1 MCRWIPGPALR
12 AGPGMTKRRP
22 NRYSHSMLTLADRID
37 WLNTKI
43 GRAAAWL
50 CLAVVAIQFV
60 VVVLR
65 YLFGIGSIWLQESII
80 YSHAAMFLLVAARTL
95 KNEGHV
101 RVDIFYAQASPRRK
115 AVVDVC
121 GALLLLIPFAAAI
134 LYFSWPYVARS
145 WAILEG
151 SREASGLPLVFVLKT
166 LIPVFAA
173 MLILQGAAQAI
184 RAFAVLSGKSL
195 SGRTAA

>member
-1 MCRWIPGPALR
+1 MI
-12 AGPGMTKRRP
+12 
-22 NRYSHSMLTLADRID
+22 TLADTID

-80 YSHAAMFLLVAARTL
+80 YSHVAMFLLVAAWTL
-95 KNEGHV
+95 KNDGHV
-101 RVDIFYAQASPRRK
+101 RVDIFYAQAGPRRK
-115 AVVDVC
+115 AIVDLV
-121 GALLLLIPFAAAI
+121 GALVLLIPFAAAI

-145 WAILEG
+145 WAIMEG
-151 SREASGLPLVFVLKT
+151 SRESSGLPLVFVLKT

-173 MLILQGAAQAI
+173 MLILQGLAQAI
-184 RAFAVLSGKSL
+184 RAFAVLSGK
-195 SGRTAA
+195 TAA

>member
-1 MCRWIPGPALR
+1 
-12 AGPGMTKRRP
+12 
-22 NRYSHSMLTLADRID
+22 MLSVADTID

-50 CLAVVAIQFV
+50 CLAVVAIQFA

-80 YSHAAMFLLVAARTL
+80 YSHAAMFLLVAAWTL

-101 RVDIFYAQASPRRK
+101 RVDIFYASASPRRK
-115 AVVDVC
+115 AIVDLC
-121 GALLLLIPFAAAI
+121 GALFLLIPFAAAI

-145 WAILEG
+145 WAIMEG
-151 SREASGLPLVFVLKT
+151 SREASGLPLVFVLKS
-166 LIPVFAA
+166 LIPVFAI
-173 MLILQGAAQAI
+173 MLILQGMAQAI
-184 RAFAVLSGKSL
+184 RAWSVLAGK
-195 SGRTAA
+195 AAT

>member
-1 MCRWIPGPALR
+1 MIA
-12 AGPGMTKRRP
+12 
-22 NRYSHSMLTLADRID
+22 LADNID

-50 CLAVVAIQFV
+50 CLAVVAIQFT

-65 YLFGIGSIWLQESII
+65 YLFGIGSVRLQESIV
-80 YSHAAMFLLVAARTL
+80 YSHAAMFLLVAAWTL
-95 KNEGHV
+95 KNDGHV
-101 RVDIFYAQASPRRK
+101 RVDLFYASAGPRRK
-115 AVVDVC
+115 AMVDLI
-121 GALLLLIPFAAAI
+121 GALVLLIPFAVAI

-145 WAILEG
+145 WVNFEG

-173 MLILQGAAQAI
+173 MLILQGTAQAM
-184 RAFAVLSGKSL
+184 RAWSVLSGKSPAHK
-195 SGRTAA
+195 SAA